1 MPNGSSRIYTFR
13 SPGGMGDNP
22 FRKLYLIGGIIVA
35 LFLISFALAGPE
47 RLMGSLIESLVTIP
61 VILISLTFHEW
72 GHAAMAV
79 FLGDT
84 TPARMGRLSL
94 NPMRHLELFGTLMLL
109 FTSFGW
115 AKPVPVDPSN
125 FRIPGRAMM
134 AVSLAGP
141 ALNLFLAFCG
151 GGLLW
156 LGYRLIPTFALPIM
170 FSKLFIAFSL
180 SMIIINL
187 SLACFNLIPLPPLD
201 GSKVLAY
208 FLPPRYRLQYK
219 AIEEMGPFL
228 LVMMLAFGL
237 VNSILS
243 PMIGFGYKSILQ
255 IWGLI

>member
-1 MPNGSSRIYTFR
+1 M
-13 SPGGMGDNP
+13 GGNP
-22 FRKLYLIGGIIVA
+22 FHKLYLIGGIIIA
-35 LFLISFALAGPE
+35 LFLLSFALAGPAK
-47 RLMGSLIESLVTIP
+47 LVGALINSIVTIP
-61 VILISLTFHEW
+61 VILISLTVHEW
-72 GHAAMAV
+72 AHAAMAV
-79 FLGDT
+79 FLGDS

-109 FTSFGW
+109 FSSFGW

-141 ALNLFLAFCG
+141 GSNLFLAFCG
-151 GGLLW
+151 GGLMW
-156 LGYRLIPTFALPIM
+156 LGSRFIPVLGLPLIVGKLYFAFAL
-170 FSKLFIAFSL
+170 
-180 SMIIINL
+180 SMVLINL

-208 FLPPRYRLQYK
+208 FLPPKYRIQYR

-228 LVMMLAFGL
+228 LIMLLAFGV
-237 VNSILS
+237 VNQIMS
-243 PMIGFGYKSILQ
+243 PMIGFGYKTILD